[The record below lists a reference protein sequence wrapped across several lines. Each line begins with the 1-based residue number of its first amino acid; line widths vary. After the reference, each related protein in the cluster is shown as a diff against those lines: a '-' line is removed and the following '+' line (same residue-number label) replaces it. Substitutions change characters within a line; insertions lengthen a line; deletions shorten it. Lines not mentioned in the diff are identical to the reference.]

1 MYLLLYLTTWC
12 DAAVNSDDENRE
24 KIDPDKLRNGLNDY
38 ILSSNKAI
46 VYKFFA
52 RYVRKVYSDSD
63 IKTDLKNNEGLSFLT
78 RLLQVT

>member
-1 MYLLLYLTTWC
+1 MMKTGK
-12 DAAVNSDDENRE
+12 
-24 KIDPDKLRNGLNDY
+24 KIDPDKLRNGLDDY

-63 IKTDLKNNEGLSFLT
+63 IKTDLKNNEVQMT
-78 RLLQVT
+78 